1 MILLLNHEDWI
12 EWSAPIHQGQ
22 SSLLASPCHYPCYAC
37 ETVGNWGMQ
46 ESKADYLYLDEI
58 PAIARKDAALGL
70 ATKALEQAASHAKER
85 LDWCDD
91 WQEEERWDREDTL
104 TAAALEF
111 CRKALKEEDT
121 K

>member
-1 MILLLNHEDWI
+1 MRNDWKAMYEADEEAI
-12 EWSAPIHQGQ
+12 EAIESA
-22 SSLLASPCHYPCYAC
+22 L
-37 ETVGNWGMQ
+37 
-46 ESKADYLYLDEI
+46 
-58 PAIARKDAALGL
+58 ARKDAALAF